1 MSNLEHL
8 IENGLIALE
17 HYHNYDEWY
26 KYIQKDINWQGN
38 EHISIDD
45 LWTVCQYVVYTHVP
59 LRIDNA
65 LEDYGL

>member
-8 IENGLIALE
+8 IENSLIALE
-17 HYHNYDEWY
+17 HYRNYNEWY
-26 KYIQKDINWQGN
+26 EYMQKDVNWQGN

-45 LWTVCQYVVYTHVP
+45 LWTICQYVVYTYVP
-59 LRIDNA
+59 LRIDDA